1 MSSKNKLNKAKN
13 SYVERY
19 KSLTEK
25 KVKLKRVEFYNS
37 CNRRIL
43 KEETKKMLEEE

>member
-1 MSSKNKLNKAKN
+1 MASKNKWNKAKN

-25 KVKLKRVEFYNS
+25 KIKLKRVEFYNS
-37 CNRRIL
+37 CNRRVL